1 MRHAGTQ
8 EIETPRLLLRRIAP
22 ADAPAMYRNW
32 ASDPA
37 VTRFLRWE
45 PHKDETET
53 FALLA
58 AWEELYQNPDSTS
71 GAWWTRPPARCSG
84 PSA

>member
-8 EIETPRLLLRRIAP
+8 EIETPRLLLRRLAP

-32 ASDPA
+32 ANDPA

-45 PHKDETET
+45 PHKDENET
-53 FALLA
+53 FALLTA
-58 AWEELYQNPDSTS
+58 CDELYQNPDYYQ
-71 GAWWTRPPARCSG
+71 
-84 PSA
+84 